1 MAAPNHLKFDLENG
15 DGQRQPS
22 HGDFAGG
29 DEIQGNDEY
38 ANLVRFIS
46 TYRDDRRKSTISLG
60 SRAEDADEKKVPAW
74 KFWAK
79 KKSGAEAEFVAPE
92 EWMQTDMHAG
102 LTTAEVEQRRK
113 RAGFNELTTE
123 KTNLFI
129 QFLSYFQGP
138 ILYGKALAL
147 PPSLARNGT
156 LTLIHSH
163 GNRCPSRCWS
173 S

>member
-1 MAAPNHLKFDLENG
+1 MAPPNHLKFDLENA

-22 HGDFAGG
+22 HAGGEFG

-60 SRAEDADEKKVPAW
+60 SRAEDLPEDKKVPAW

-79 KKSGAEAEFVAPE
+79 KKSAAGADDFVAPE

-102 LTTAEVEQRRK
+102 LTESEVETRRK
-113 RAGFNELTTE
+113 RAGFNELTSE
-123 KTNLFI
+123 KTNLFV

-138 ILYGKALAL
+138 ILYG
-147 PPSLARNGT
+147 
-156 LTLIHSH
+156 
-163 GNRCPSRCWS
+163 
-173 S
+173 